1 MGIPSRV
8 EDTLQRAP
16 GYGRLR
22 NAGEMGALL
31 VKVVRVGARPPYPWF
46 GLMLEEL
53 GTTIRRCVIPL
64 TLSAAFFSLGLA
76 TVFFGG
82 VVRSIGTLDRLGGA
96 LQAGA
101 IREPMVWVSMMIVA
115 GVAGS
120 AITADLA
127 ARKIRDELDAVA
139 VLGVDAIK
147 TLVVPKVVA
156 LTIAM
161 PLLAMYGLAV
171 FMASAYFSTT
181 AVFSNNLQGA
191 AFRETL
197 VAFDFAPDVILF
209 FIKLTIVG
217 LFVGIVGCY
226 KGLNSGGGSEGV
238 GKAVN
243 QCVLITFFGSWLFV
257 TLLNGIFFSLFPD
270 VLVLRG

>member
-1 MGIPSRV
+1 MASKLDRAM
-8 EDTLQRAP
+8 QRTP
-16 GYGRLR
+16 GYDRLES
-22 NAGEMGALL
+22 AGAMGGLL
-31 VKVVRVGARPPYPWF
+31 IKATRTAYKPPYSWV
-46 GLMLEEL
+46 GDCLDEIAV
-53 GTTIRRCVIPL
+53 TIRRCVVPL

-82 VVRSIGTLDRLGGA
+82 IVRSIGTLDRLGGA

-127 ARKIRDELDAVA
+127 ARKIRDELDAIA
-139 VLGVDAIK
+139 VLGVDSMRS
-147 TLVVPKVVA
+147 LVVPRIVG
-156 LTIAM
+156 LMIAM

-171 FMASAYFSTT
+171 FIASAYFATT
-181 AVFSNNLQGA
+181 TVFSNGLQGA
-191 AFRETL
+191 AFREAL
-197 VAFDFAPDVILF
+197 GAFSFAPDVVLF
-209 FIKLTIVG
+209 FVKLTIVG
-217 LFVGIVGCY
+217 LFVGVVACY
-226 KGLNSGGGSEGV
+226 KGLTSGGGSEGV
-238 GKAVN
+238 GRAVN
-243 QCVLITFFGSWLFV
+243 ECVLITFFGSWLFV